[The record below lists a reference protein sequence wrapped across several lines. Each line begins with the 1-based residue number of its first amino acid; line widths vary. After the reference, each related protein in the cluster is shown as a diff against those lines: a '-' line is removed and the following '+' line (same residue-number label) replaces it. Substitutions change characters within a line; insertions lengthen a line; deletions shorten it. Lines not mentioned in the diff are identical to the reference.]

1 MADPVFSQKKRFR
14 PLNILMVLLIAAI
27 AIMTG
32 LALNRYRVIE
42 QRLNYSVSENVIWAA
57 AQAEVE
63 LNLFLSSLT
72 DAAQDPTPQGR
83 ARVLER
89 FDILWS
95 RISLYRSGTL
105 RRSLES
111 NAELRARVDD
121 LMSDLK
127 DIDGILAGS
136 PAVEDFGR
144 IRTRMRRHLGPMQQL
159 TIFALTTDRTERQGI
174 QQTQEEVR
182 QELAVLMSLFLV
194 TVAGALVHLFFSE
207 RRAQRHLASVIRS
220 RKKAADTWSRLQ
232 EAVEAINE
240 GFVLYDAEDR
250 LVLCNTKYRQIYALS
265 ATAMVPG
272 VRFEDLLRFG
282 IARGQ
287 YQDAKSDPDRWLKA
301 RLDRRMVDAEPFEQE
316 LGDGRWLMVS
326 DRRTSDGGRVGIR
339 TDITDLKRNVADL
352 TNAQQDLA
360 AQAERMRKLAE
371 AADEAS
377 RAKTGFMAMI
387 SHEIRT
393 PLNAVLGLA
402 DLLAET
408 RLDGQQRTFVAGID
422 DAGTHLLALIN
433 NILDFARFESGKDK
447 SAPVPTKIR
456 DLVEGVA
463 KMIGVLA
470 SEKKIAFSFEIQ
482 EGLPERLMLDPAY
495 LKQVLINLLGNAVN
509 FTQVGGVQL
518 VVSAMDAGEDSI
530 QLRMA
535 ISDTGIGIPEAMQ
548 ARIFEPFERSTSP
561 DGRTNGTGLG
571 LAISRRLVTAMGG
584 QLRLAKSDTSG
595 TTFVVEL
602 PAQLCGAT
610 AEVASTVTTGAPDA
624 SRRIAYAVR
633 PLTIL
638 VAEDTPA
645 SQLVIQVMLEHRGH
659 RVTLVADG
667 EAALEAAGRQDFDL
681 IILDIQMPLMFG
693 YDVVAGIR
701 KLPGAR
707 GKVPVAALTAQAFDE
722 DRKRALAA
730 GFDFHL
736 SKPIRPAELSSLL
749 DLVAA
754 RMAAIDRRDR
764 PDLPAMSCEPD
775 RLEELEQA
783 CPPATFQMLLRT
795 AIANIELEQ
804 RDIRLAEEENDHG
817 AVRQSAHRL
826 SALLGQYGNPLAMIA
841 AASVETAS
849 SDTLP
854 EQLALLHVEIT
865 RTLQSLRHRRAD

>member
-1 MADPVFSQKKRFR
+1 
-14 PLNILMVLLIAAI
+14 
-27 AIMTG
+27 
-32 LALNRYRVIE
+32 
-42 QRLNYSVSENVIWAA
+42 
-57 AQAEVE
+57 
-63 LNLFLSSLT
+63 
-72 DAAQDPTPQGR
+72 
-83 ARVLER
+83 
-89 FDILWS
+89 
-95 RISLYRSGTL
+95 
-105 RRSLES
+105 
-111 NAELRARVDD
+111 
-121 LMSDLK
+121 
-127 DIDGILAGS
+127 
-136 PAVEDFGR
+136 
-144 IRTRMRRHLGPMQQL
+144 MQQL
-159 TIFALTTDRTERQGI
+159 TVFALMTDRTERQGI
-174 QQTQEEVR
+174 QQTQEEVQR
-182 QELAVLMSLFLV
+182 ELAVLMSLFLV
-194 TVAGALVHLFFSE
+194 TVVGAIVHLFFSE
-207 RRAQRHLASVIRS
+207 RRAQRHLATVIRS
-220 RKKAADTWSRLQ
+220 RKKAAETWSRLQ

-250 LVLCNTKYRQIYALS
+250 LVLCNTKYRRIYALS
-265 ATAMVPG
+265 APAMVPG
-272 VRFEDLLRFG
+272 VRFEDLLKFG

-287 YQDAKSDPDRWLKA
+287 YQEAKSDPEGWLSA
-301 RLDRRMVDAEPFEQE
+301 RLARRMVDAEPFEQE

-339 TDITDLKRNVADL
+339 TDITDLKRNVAEL
-352 TNAQQDLA
+352 TEAQRNLA

-402 DLLAET
+402 DLLRET
-408 RLDGQQRTFVAGID
+408 RLDDKQRTFVAGID

-447 SAPVPTKIR
+447 GSPAPTKIR
-456 DLVEGVA
+456 DLVEGIA

-470 SEKKIAFSFEIQ
+470 SEKSIAFSCEVQ
-482 EGLPERLMLDPAY
+482 EGIPDWLMLDPAY

-518 VVSAMDAGEDSI
+518 VVSAVDADEDSLR
-530 QLRMA
+530 LRMT
-535 ISDTGIGIPEAMQ
+535 ISDSGVGVPEAMQ

-584 QLRLAKSDTSG
+584 ELRLAKSDPSG

-602 PAQLCGAT
+602 PAQRCGAIPDM
-610 AEVASTVTTGAPDA
+610 ANAVNTGAPDPSLPTA
-624 SRRIAYAVR
+624 SAVR
-633 PLTIL
+633 SLAIL

-645 SQLVIQVMLEHRGH
+645 SQLVIQAMLEHRGH

-667 EAALEAAGRQDFDL
+667 KAALEAAGRQDFDL

-693 YDVVAGIR
+693 YDAVAGIR

-707 GKVPVAALTAQAFDE
+707 GRVPVAALTAQAFDE

-749 DLVAA
+749 DRAA
-754 RMAAIDRRDR
+754 AETTADDCGHRKDAPVM
-764 PDLPAMSCEPD
+764 PSEPD
-775 RLEELEQA
+775 HLLELERA
-783 CPPATFQMLLRT
+783 CVPETFRMLLRT

-804 RDIRLAEEENDHG
+804 RSIRLAEEDGDHG
-817 AVRQSAHRL
+817 AVRRSAHRL
-826 SALLGQYGNPLAMIA
+826 SALLGHYGDPQAMNA
-841 AASVETAS
+841 ATSVETAS
-849 SDTLP
+849 SDTLA
-854 EQLALLHVEIT
+854 EHAVLLHVEIT
-865 RTLQSLRHRRAD
+865 RTLQSLRDRLAGSSAKSD